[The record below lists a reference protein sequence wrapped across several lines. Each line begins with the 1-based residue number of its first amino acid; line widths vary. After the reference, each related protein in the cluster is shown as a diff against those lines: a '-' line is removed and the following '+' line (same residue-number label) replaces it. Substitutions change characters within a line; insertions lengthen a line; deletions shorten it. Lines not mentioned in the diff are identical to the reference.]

1 MVDVPNVNL
10 EKENLDV
17 DKMCVDATTS
27 MIAFSV
33 SVVCSYLLWNG
44 TKNDQFFSVGVFL
57 IGLIQLN
64 EFFLWR
70 NQTCGLLNHLF
81 SLSILVIL
89 WLQSVVMLTVFY
101 LFYPVRVIPPLVT
114 DVYLVLC
121 TTFTAYLLYVLHQ
134 SRLCSRPKGCR
145 LAWSAYTHLSKDPL
159 LLWIHFLFYFIP
171 FFIFFV
177 ETIFLHRDDALRYK
191 VRYAFLPFTFTLAIA
206 FGIYKGFLTS
216 PLSYADVFGSLWC
229 FLSVA
234 LGIIGV
240 LHI

>member
-1 MVDVPNVNL
+1 
-10 EKENLDV
+10 
-17 DKMCVDATTS
+17 MCVDATTS

-44 TKNDQFFSVGVFL
+44 TKNDRFFSIGVFL

-70 NQTCGLLNHLF
+70 NQTCGIVNHLF
-81 SLSILVIL
+81 SLSIVVIL
-89 WLQSVVMLTVFY
+89 WLQSVLMLSSFY
-101 LFYPVRVIPPLVT
+101 LFYPVRILPSFVT
-114 DVYLVLC
+114 DGYLVSC
-121 TTFTAYLLYVLHQ
+121 TAFTAYLLSILHQ
-134 SRLCSRPKGCR
+134 TRLCSRPKGSCR
-145 LAWSAYTHLSKDPL
+145 LAWSAYTYLSKERPA

-177 ETIFLHRDDALRYK
+177 ETFAYHRDDALRYK
-191 VRYAFLPFTFTLAIA
+191 VRYAFLPFTFALAIA

>member
-1 MVDVPNVNL
+1 
-10 EKENLDV
+10 
-17 DKMCVDATTS
+17 

-44 TKNDQFFSVGVFL
+44 TKNDKFFSVGVFL

-70 NQTCGLLNHLF
+70 NQMCGLANHLF
-81 SLSILVIL
+81 SLSILIIL
-89 WLQSVVMLTVFY
+89 WLQSVVMLYVFY
-101 LFYPVRVIPPLVT
+101 LFYPVRVIPSSVINT
-114 DVYLVLC
+114 YLVLC
-121 TTFTAYLLYVLHQ
+121 TTFTAYLLYLLYPTQ
-134 SRLCSRPKGCR
+134 LCSTPKGSCR
-145 LAWSAYTHLSKDPL
+145 LAWSAYTHLSKDHPL

-177 ETIFLHRDDALRYK
+177 ETSFLHINDALRYK
-191 VRYAFLPFTFTLAIA
+191 VRYAFLPFTFSLAIA

>member
-1 MVDVPNVNL
+1 
-10 EKENLDV
+10 
-17 DKMCVDATTS
+17 MCVDATTS

-44 TKNDQFFSVGVFL
+44 SKNDKFFSVGVFL

-70 NQTCGLLNHLF
+70 NQTCGLANHLF

-89 WLQSVVMLTVFY
+89 WLQSVVMLMTFY
-101 LFYPVRVIPPLVT
+101 FFYPVRIIPSSVVNT
-114 DVYLVLC
+114 YLVLC
-121 TTFTAYLLYVLHQ
+121 TTFTAYLLYILYPTQ
-134 SRLCSRPKGCR
+134 LCSIPKGCR
-145 LAWSAYTHLSKDPL
+145 LAWAPHTYLLQYHPYVALIHL
-159 LLWIHFLFYFIP
+159 FLYCIP

-177 ETIFLHRDDALRYK
+177 ETAFHMNDALRYK
-191 VRYAFLPFTFTLAIA
+191 VRYACVPVTFALALG
-206 FGIYKGFLTS
+206 FGIHKGLLSS
-216 PLSYADVFGSLWC
+216 PFSYADIFGSLWC
-229 FLSVA
+229 FLSVG

>member
-1 MVDVPNVNL
+1 
-10 EKENLDV
+10 
-17 DKMCVDATTS
+17 MCVDATTS

-44 TKNDQFFSVGVFL
+44 TKNDKFFSVGVFL

-70 NQTCGLLNHLF
+70 NQMCGLVNHLF

-89 WLQSVVMLTVFY
+89 WLQSVVMLYVFY
-101 LFYPVRVIPPLVT
+101 LFYPVRVIPSSVVNT
-114 DVYLVLC
+114 YIVLC
-121 TTFTAYLLYVLHQ
+121 TTFTAYLLYLLYPAQ
-134 SRLCSRPKGCR
+134 LCSTPKGSCR
-145 LAWSAYTHLSKDPL
+145 LAWSAYTHLSKDHPL

-177 ETIFLHRDDALRYK
+177 ETSFLHINDAIRYK
-191 VRYAFLPFTFTLAIA
+191 VRYAFLPFTFALAIA

-229 FLSVA
+229 FLSVS